1 MVSDADCH
9 FVQVGLAEFMSELGA
24 LASFRRLDRITAFHR
39 TGSKP
44 TCFFLLSTVLRGI
57 PRVERAVPISAKF
70 LALREVDGRAPAEQ
84 PLDAEYDANPL
95 RHGVKFGEAKA
106 RS

>member
-1 MVSDADCH
+1 MNS
-9 FVQVGLAEFMSELGA
+9 GYRGYAEEICSPRVL
-24 LASFRRLDRITAFHR
+24 LTVTR

-57 PRVERAVPISAKF
+57 PRVERAVPIRAKF

-84 PLDAEYDANPL
+84 PLDAEHDANPL
-95 RHGVKFGEAKA
+95 GDAA
-106 RS
+106 RRQVRRSES